1 MLLLNIYLSHLNVTT
16 VGQNA
21 RLQDNQLADRSCDI
35 IGEAPWQGTEGVNYD
50 AVDSTAEGIVTIE
63 QVILIRLKAIALCSL
78 VLRRDRH
85 YRDVLQEGEIG
96 TVAGVA
102 DPVGTHHANGIGS
115 PLDIVDHAPARFG
128 CDNILLSDMLASKQ
142 GILHPEQRA
151 RGTIVEHHLDI
162 AEG

>member
-85 YRDVLQEGEIG
+85 HRDVLQEGEIVLSRVSLIQLEP
-96 TVAGVA
+96 TTPMALGVRL
-102 DPVGTHHANGIGS
+102 T
-115 PLDIVDHAPARFG
+115 
-128 CDNILLSDMLASKQ
+128 
-142 GILHPEQRA
+142 
-151 RGTIVEHHLDI
+151 
-162 AEG
+162 